1 MSRNRSFSRGVGFS
15 VTRALPLVV
24 LLGLA
29 FAAQPAFADTAPPP
43 ATADAGSTARSL
55 PAIDADLQ
63 ALRKRSDTKEID
75 ARLASVRRTA
85 GPKYWADDFDLD
97 TALVAAGDGGSD
109 AGKEAF
115 TVIRRTIALLKELAA
130 IGTPDA
136 VVEMAR
142 FAPDRGWLLQI
153 EVSRRIRALGDHAI
167 AGLLLARREAG
178 LRHFATTALET
189 MGKRVAGDAVQTKD
203 DQVLIDVL
211 TAFGTMKD
219 PDGLGVVF
227 SFVTSDRPRVQ
238 KAAQASVEMYGDQ
251 ALPRLRDAY
260 ANLKGKPAPSE
271 WPAARLSA
279 ELWSAL
285 EADRLADVY
294 ALVDEG
300 LKEDAAGK
308 LDLAVASFD
317 KALAKQ
323 PTIER
328 RKEMVP
334 VYVRYA
340 QSLEDA
346 EPDKAAAVYR
356 KAKGLDPG
364 GNHDAQIDG
373 ALAYLEGM
381 ALVGKGVPDKAPFE
395 RALELDPSNEKA
407 RAQIAKIDQT
417 SSEHAHKAESYQWAA
432 IAAAAFLALAILFVR
447 RPRRANA

>member
-1 MSRNRSFSRGVGFS
+1 LLAFFGLVFALGVTEGRARAQGAAPDAGAPS
-15 VTRALPLVV
+15 ARALP
-24 LLGLA
+24 
-29 FAAQPAFADTAPPP
+29 
-43 ATADAGSTARSL
+43 
-55 PAIDADLQ
+55 AIAADLA
-63 ALRKRSDTKEID
+63 ALRKRSDPKEID
-75 ARLASVRRTA
+75 GRLGAVRKASTT
-85 GPKYWADDFDLD
+85 KYWADDFDLD
-97 TALVAAGDGGSD
+97 GALATVGAGGTPGGQEALAVLHATLAA
-109 AGKEAF
+109 
-115 TVIRRTIALLKELAA
+115 LKELAA
-130 IGTPDA
+130 LGTPDA

-142 FAPDRGWLLQI
+142 VAPDHGGVLQI
-153 EVSRRIRALGDHAI
+153 EVSRRIRSLGDHAI
-167 AGLLLARREAG
+167 AGLILARREPG
-178 LRHFATTALET
+178 LRHFASTALEAL
-189 MGKRVAGDAVQTKD
+189 GKRVAGDAVQTKD

-211 TAFGTMKD
+211 TAFGTTKD

-238 KAAQASVEMYGDQ
+238 KAAQRAVEMYGDQ

-260 ANLKGKPAPSE
+260 ANLKGKPAPAE
-271 WPAARLSA
+271 WPAARLAA

-323 PTIER
+323 PGLER

-334 VYVRYA
+334 VYVHYA
-340 QSLEDA
+340 QTLEDSDR
-346 EPDKAAAVYR
+346 DKAAAMYR

-381 ALVGKGVPDKAPFE
+381 DLVDRGVPDREPFE
-395 RALELDPSNEKA
+395 RALRLDPTNEKA
-407 RAQIAKIDQT
+407 RAELAKLDQT
-417 SSEHAHKAESYQWAA
+417 ASEHEHRATNYQWAA
-432 IAAAAFLALAILFVR
+432 IAAGICLVLAILFVR
-447 RPRRANA
+447 RPRRASA